1 MSEWNPD
8 RRYWAMHQ
16 TSNGL
21 SLTNLPYL
29 SIADD
34 QKFSRL
40 SVGDPIFVFE
50 RGTLVALY
58 QVAETCTWVHVPLAD
73 QTGEPASICVYTV
86 QVEQLALPAIRPGDD
101 PVRTLLLRQARH
113 ALEGEVLRELASGP
127 ELEGMAWPVD
137 GDTGEL
143 LLEACQ
149 LGG

>member
-8 RRYWAMHQ
+8 RRYWAMRQ
-16 TSNGL
+16 DSYDL
-21 SLTNLPYL
+21 SLPTLPYL
-29 SIADD
+29 SIAAD

-40 SVGDPIFVFE
+40 SVGDPIFVF
-50 RGTLVALY
+50 RRSTLVALY
-58 QVAETCTWVHVPLAD
+58 QVAGPCTWVHVPLTHR
-73 QTGEPASICVYTV
+73 TGEQATICLYTV
-86 QVEQLALPAIRPGDD
+86 QVEPLALPAIRPGDD

-127 ELEGMAWPVD
+127 DLEGMAWPVD